1 MQTIFAFFTGYT
13 HPPNLFSFA
22 ICDAS
27 FFFFFLNSVVSS
39 VGRFLLQQRHPP
51 VSERS
56 LIGLKLYDCVII
68 EFQKMPFHH
77 HLYIYYI
84 DIPAS

>member
-1 MQTIFAFFTGYT
+1 MFIC
-13 HPPNLFSFA
+13 FSRPRCFE
-22 ICDAS
+22 IEDPCR
-27 FFFFFLNSVVSS
+27 SS
-39 VGRFLLQQRHPP
+39 H
-51 VSERS
+51 SERS